1 MPGTNIVVDCF
12 GPSSKSIGSNRTWIL
27 THFHADHYMGLSKGF
42 SQGRILCTP
51 ITAALVKMKLR
62 VPEQNIVP
70 VELGQEVMVEGKN
83 L

>member
-1 MPGTNIVVDCF
+1 
-12 GPSSKSIGSNRTWIL
+12 
-27 THFHADHYMGLSKGF
+27 MGLSKGF

-83 L
+83 M